1 MKFTIEEREVVT
13 GVIEK
18 GQQEIQQSPRANNN
32 IVILSL
38 ILFII
43 IVILIY
49 LQEVYQKEFLKK

>member
-49 LQEVYQKEFLKK
+49 LYKKFIKKSS